1 MIYFKQQL
9 IEINQPTTCVEFLLQ
24 WFSNSGWHQNRGE
37 GLSNHR
43 GWAPPSRFLKS
54 GPTLKVSEVWLEP
67 WDFLQVTR

>member
-9 IEINQPTTCVEFLLQ
+9 IEINQPTDMCRAPATMVLKLRLASEP
-24 WFSNSGWHQNRGE
+24 WG
-37 GLSNHR
+37 GLV
-43 GWAPPSRFLKS
+43 PSQRL